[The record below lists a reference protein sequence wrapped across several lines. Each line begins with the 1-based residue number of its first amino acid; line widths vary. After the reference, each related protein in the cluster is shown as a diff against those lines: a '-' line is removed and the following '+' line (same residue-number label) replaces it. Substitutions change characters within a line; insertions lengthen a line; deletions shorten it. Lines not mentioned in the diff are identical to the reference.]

1 MARPH
6 LQSYNHLLLTF
17 NWSDRSPQIRGESLF
32 RDRTTISRSSRYR
45 CLGIFFRST
54 LKFSSLC
61 RLKSPEPVTSS
72 SLRPRPSIIPDQAE
86 AWEEP
91 QSWHCGS
98 SCFNCPDHANCHGL
112 SPRQRKASFNCHRP
126 GKDNR
131 VAVMPTYRQDV
142 RTRSYCQSHP
152 RRDAALSRRPSSAI
166 RLSHACSL
174 FAHSNE
180 AGDVVR
186 SLRFTGV
193 INFLECALGLFECAD
208 TRERSA
214 PVGLR
219 SRARRRR

>member
-1 MARPH
+1 M
-6 LQSYNHLLLTF
+6 
-17 NWSDRSPQIRGESLF
+17 F
-32 RDRTTISRSSRYR
+32 RDCTTISRSSRYR
-45 CLGIFFRST
+45 CLGIFFRSDT
-54 LKFSSLC
+54 EIYCSLC
-61 RLKSPEPVTSS
+61 RLKSPEPVRSS

-98 SCFNCPDHANCHGL
+98 SCFNCPDHA
-112 SPRQRKASFNCHRP
+112 NCHRP

-186 SLRFTGV
+186 SLRFTGE

-208 TRERSA
+208 TPRA
-214 PVGLR
+214 VYLLGLR
-219 SRARRRR
+219 GRAAATLTRVSR

>member
-1 MARPH
+1 M
-6 LQSYNHLLLTF
+6 
-17 NWSDRSPQIRGESLF
+17 F

-45 CLGIFFRST
+45 CLGIFFRSDT
-54 LKFSSLC
+54 EIYCSLC
-61 RLKSPEPVTSS
+61 RLKSPEPVRSS

-112 SPRQRKASFNCHRP
+112 SPRQRKASSNCHRP

-152 RRDAALSRRPSSAI
+152 RRDAALSRRRSSAI

-208 TRERSA
+208 TPRA
-214 PVGLR
+214 VYLLGLR
-219 SRARRRR
+219 VEGSHRCHADESYDKIASPHFLLPRFAPPIVSDW

>member
-1 MARPH
+1 MP
-6 LQSYNHLLLTF
+6 T
-17 NWSDRSPQIRGESLF
+17 EV
-32 RDRTTISRSSRYR
+32 SRA
-45 CLGIFFRST
+45 GKIVEPPP
-54 LKFSSLC
+54 SSLDHPGSGGSVGRAAELAL
-61 RLKSPEPVTSS
+61 RLFLFQLPGSCQLPWVVPSS
-72 SLRPRPSIIPDQAE
+72 AESIVQLPSA
-86 AWEEP
+86 
-91 QSWHCGS
+91 
-98 SCFNCPDHANCHGL
+98 
-112 SPRQRKASFNCHRP
+112 P

-174 FAHSNE
+174 FAYSNE

-208 TRERSA
+208 TPRAVYLS
-214 PVGLR
+214 GLR
-219 SRARRRR
+219 VEGSRRRHADES